1 MINPRRWFPFLQ
13 WSRPDAATTRGEIIA
28 GLTVSMIVVPQS
40 VAYAVLAGMPLI
52 TGIYAAFLPA
62 LVAVLWSAS
71 PRLSV
76 GPTAL
81 SSLLVMAS
89 LAGLAAPGSAEW
101 VALAVWLSLL
111 SGLMQLALGVGR
123 FGWIVNVVSAPVLA
137 GFTQAATVL
146 IIGSQLSAL
155 VGVHDGWSVG
165 QGLPSINIFAA
176 AFGLGTLTW
185 LVIGKKLAPNAPL
198 LIIAIVGAGAIS
210 YFIGVESKGVPVI
223 GALPSG
229 LPSLYWPGLPALG
242 TLGALIVPAMV
253 IALVSFLETASSAKV
268 ESQIEQK
275 PWNENQ
281 DLIAQGLA
289 KITSGLTGGFP
300 TSSSFSRSAINLYAG
315 AKTGWATV
323 VTVVMVLVV
332 LLWLT
337 PALYHVP
344 SAVLAAIVVAA
355 VGGLF
360 KPRQFIRMKR
370 LFPVEA
376 FTMAVTFV
384 VTLLTA
390 PQIYWGVLAGVML
403 GLIDFL
409 YQRLHPRIIEVGLH
423 ADGSLRDRSLW
434 KLPPLANHMY
444 ALRMDAELD
453 FAAASS
459 LDRHL
464 TDFLL
469 AHPDTR
475 HVCLFAHPINRIDA
489 TGVEVFATICSM
501 LYARGIALH
510 ISGMKLPVETALRKA
525 ELIPAPHLIT
535 MYRTDA
541 EALLHIAQL
550 PHANDPP
557 R

>member
-40 VAYAVLAGMPLI
+40 VAYAALAGMPLI

-165 QGLPSINIFAA
+165 QGLPSINIVAA

-210 YFIGVESKGVPVI
+210 YFIGVESKGCPSSVHCHRVYPVCI
-223 GALPSG
+223 G
-229 LPSLYWPGLPALG
+229 
-242 TLGALIVPAMV
+242 
-253 IALVSFLETASSAKV
+253 
-268 ESQIEQK
+268 
-275 PWNENQ
+275 
-281 DLIAQGLA
+281 
-289 KITSGLTGGFP
+289 
-300 TSSSFSRSAINLYAG
+300 
-315 AKTGWATV
+315 
-323 VTVVMVLVV
+323 
-332 LLWLT
+332 
-337 PALYHVP
+337 
-344 SAVLAAIVVAA
+344 
-355 VGGLF
+355 
-360 KPRQFIRMKR
+360 
-370 LFPVEA
+370 PVCPHWEH
-376 FTMAVTFV
+376 
-384 VTLLTA
+384 
-390 PQIYWGVLAGVML
+390 WG
-403 GLIDFL
+403 
-409 YQRLHPRIIEVGLH
+409 H
-423 ADGSLRDRSLW
+423 
-434 KLPPLANHMY
+434 
-444 ALRMDAELD
+444 
-453 FAAASS
+453 
-459 LDRHL
+459 
-464 TDFLL
+464 
-469 AHPDTR
+469 
-475 HVCLFAHPINRIDA
+475 
-489 TGVEVFATICSM
+489 
-501 LYARGIALH
+501 
-510 ISGMKLPVETALRKA
+510 
-525 ELIPAPHLIT
+525 
-535 MYRTDA
+535 
-541 EALLHIAQL
+541 
-550 PHANDPP
+550 
-557 R
+557 